1 MEERPCILIAD
12 DIPSNQL
19 LLQDLLE
26 PAYRVQA
33 ASNGREVLDYLQQG
47 GGADLILMDVMMP
60 VMDGYEA
67 CRRVKADPATRDIPV
82 IFLTS
87 LESATD
93 ETEGLAL
100 GAEDFIHKP
109 YSPAVVLARVRNHLA
124 LAQARRDLELH
135 NRELGRLVAER
146 TREVVHKSE
155 ELAHRDRQV
164 ISTQQ
169 ATITALCALAE
180 ARDNETGNHILRTQ
194 HYVQHLA
201 ESLRDH
207 PRFRDQLDDEVIR
220 KLYKSAPLHDI
231 GKVATPDA
239 ILCKPGKLTPE
250 EWEVMKR
257 HCQAGR
263 DALAQAVWTME
274 EQDGTFLHY
283 AMEIAYSHH
292 ERWDGTGYPQGLAGE
307 SIPMSARLMAVADV
321 YDALISKRVYKEA
334 FSHDQALDIM
344 AQGRG
349 SQFDPDVVGVL
360 LDDPGRFRSIADGF
374 RD

>member
-1 MEERPCILIAD
+1 MMERPRILIAD
-12 DIPSNQL
+12 DVPSNLL

-26 PAYRVQA
+26 PDYQVHA
-33 ASNGREVLDYLQQG
+33 ANNGKEVVDFLEG
-47 GGADLILMDVMMP
+47 GGNADLILMDVMMP

-67 CRRVKADPATRDIPV
+67 CRRIKAEPATRDIPLV
-82 IFLTS
+82 FLTS

-93 ETEGLAL
+93 ETVGLDL

-124 LAQARRDLELH
+124 LAEARRDLEVH
-135 NRELGRLVAER
+135 NRELGTLVAER
-146 TREVVHKSE
+146 TQEVVRQSE

-164 ISTQQ
+164 IATQQ
-169 ATITALCALAE
+169 ATISALCALAE

-201 ESLRDH
+201 ESLREH
-207 PRFRDQLDDEVIR
+207 PRFRDSLDDEVVHM
-220 KLYKSAPLHDI
+220 LYRSAPLHDI
-231 GKVATPDA
+231 GKVAIPDA

-250 EWEVMKR
+250 EWDVMKR

-263 DALAQAVWTME
+263 DALAQAVGGME
-274 EQDGTFLHY
+274 EQDGSFLRY
-283 AMEIAYSHH
+283 AMEIAYGHH
-292 ERWDGTGYPQGLAGE
+292 ERWDGTGYPQGLSGE
-307 SIPMSARLMAVADV
+307 DIPLPARLMAVADV
-321 YDALISKRVYKEA
+321 YDALISKRVYKPA
-334 FSHDQALDIM
+334 FTHDQALEIM

-349 SQFDPDVVGVL
+349 SHFDPDVVDVL
-360 LDDPGRFRSIADGF
+360 LRNPSRFQVIADGF